1 MYLHKMLKKQIVFS
15 TNCFILHNTFDMTYS
30 ARILNNVEVED
41 LAGSVELKVIT
52 KCPTKWLLI
61 DEETGQVYR
70 GSENKEVGK
79 MWELITK
86 QK

>member
-1 MYLHKMLKKQIVFS
+1 
-15 TNCFILHNTFDMTYS
+15 
-30 ARILNNVEVED
+30 
-41 LAGSVELKVIT
+41 VIT
-52 KCPTKWLLI
+52 KCPTKWILI

-79 MWELITK
+79 MWKLISN

>member
-1 MYLHKMLKKQIVFS
+1 LKKI
-15 TNCFILHNTFDMTYS
+15 I
-30 ARILNNVEVED
+30 RIMKKTRVINKIKVED
-41 LAGSVELKVIT
+41 LDNPVELKVIT
-52 KCPTKWLLI
+52 KCPSKWLLI

-70 GSENKEVGK
+70 GSENKEIGK

>member
-1 MYLHKMLKKQIVFS
+1 MKKTRVI
-15 TNCFILHNTFDMTYS
+15 NKIK
-30 ARILNNVEVED
+30 VED
-41 LAGSVELKVIT
+41 LDNPVELKVIT
-52 KCPTKWLLI
+52 KCPSKWILI

-70 GSENKEVGK
+70 GSENKEIGK